1 MIDGDLDTL
10 ISALMNN
17 TRREILRRLILEE
30 SYALEI
36 SRSVGISQQAINKQ
50 LDLLE
55 RANLISA
62 VGMIPSSEGARRKV
76 YRPTN
81 FSTLVTDYSRNFIEV
96 KRYEIRFENSDDSS
110 TENAEPSKLIHD
122 LEKVNSDLEKLMKER
137 VSLLKKKD
145 GIIGALHNHI
155 SNLEAGSLEKNIL
168 WEYVDSADPEGTAR
182 KFNVTPSYVMGVV
195 ETYLH

>member
-36 SRSVGISQQAINKQ
+36 SRSVGLSQQAINKQ
-50 LDLLE
+50 LELLE

-96 KRYEIRFENSDDSS
+96 RRYEIKFENGDLSYSLNNEPGKLVNDLNKINSS
-110 TENAEPSKLIHD
+110 LEN
-122 LEKVNSDLEKLMKER
+122 LMNER
-137 VSLLKKKD
+137 IALLKKKD
-145 GIIGALHNHI
+145 AIIGALHTYIN
-155 SNLEAGSLEKNIL
+155 NLEAGTLEKNIL
-168 WEYVDSADPEGTAR
+168 WEYVDSSDPEGTAR
-182 KFNVTPSYVMGVV
+182 KFNVSPSYVMGVV
-195 ETYLH
+195 ESYLH